1 MNVVITG
8 SSSGI
13 GKLLSK
19 YFIEKNHNVCKI
31 SRSKQDGFSFQCDV
45 SDLNSIQS
53 CVESISKQWSH
64 VDCLICCA
72 GIQDPIGPAMLSDPL
87 KWKNNIDVNL
97 IGTYYTIHSFYKL
110 LNRSKIICFSGGG
123 STSSRPNFSSYGVAK
138 TGIVRLVEILSDEF
152 DSNIEINAIAPGAI
166 YTNMTEQI
174 LANGEL
180 AGKNEW
186 ESANKLSKN
195 NDEKIKKVIE
205 LIEFLITTNGIS
217 GKIISAQRDNL
228 DDIKNNI
235 EDIQNT
241 DIYTLRRIVPNDRNK
256 KWS

>member
-1 MNVVITG
+1 MNIVITG

-13 GKLLSK
+13 GKMLSK
-19 YFIEKNHNVCKI
+19 YFIDKNHNVCKI

-45 SDLNSIQS
+45 SDLNSIQK
-53 CVESISKQWSH
+53 CAESISKEWNH

-72 GIQDPIGPAMLSDPL
+72 GIQDPIGPAMSIDPL
-87 KWKNNIDVNL
+87 KWTNNINVNL

-110 LNRSKIICFSGGG
+110 LNKSKIICFSGGG

-138 TGIVRLVEILSDEF
+138 TGIVRLVEILSDEL

-174 LANGEL
+174 LANSEL

-186 ESANKLSKN
+186 ESANKLSKD
-195 NDEKIKKVIE
+195 NDYKIKKVIE
-205 LIEFLITTNGIS
+205 LIEFLIETNGIS
-217 GKIISAQRDNL
+217 GKIISAQWDDL
-228 DDIKNNI
+228 DQIKNNI
-235 EDIQNT
+235 EDLQNT
-241 DIYTLRRIVPNDRNK
+241 DIFTLRRITTKDRNK
-256 KWS
+256 NWN